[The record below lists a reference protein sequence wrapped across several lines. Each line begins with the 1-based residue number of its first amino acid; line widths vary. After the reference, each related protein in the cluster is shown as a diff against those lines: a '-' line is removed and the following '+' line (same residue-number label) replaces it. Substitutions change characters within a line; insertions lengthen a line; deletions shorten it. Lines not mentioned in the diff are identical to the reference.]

1 MDRAGRQAMMRGAA
15 QEAELRLK
23 QAIAALNTTPEV
35 WAGHS
40 RQTGD
45 TAFHYD
51 RLLER
56 SEFELPVPIVEPVR
70 RGSLRRV
77 LQRFD
82 GF

>member
-1 MDRAGRQAMMRGAA
+1 MDRAGRQGMMCGAA
-15 QEAELRLK
+15 QEAELHLK

-51 RLLER
+51 RNVGVAR
-56 SEFELPVPIVEPVR
+56 SLCEGNPA
-70 RGSLRRV
+70 RV
-77 LQRFD
+77 LEKFSIEVS
-82 GF
+82 